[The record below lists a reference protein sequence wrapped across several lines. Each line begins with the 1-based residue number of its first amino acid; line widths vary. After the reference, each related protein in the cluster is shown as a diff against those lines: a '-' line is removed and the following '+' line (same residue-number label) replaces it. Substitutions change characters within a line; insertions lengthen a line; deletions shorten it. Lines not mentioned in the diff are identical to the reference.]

1 MAVARMAASAAVT
14 AISNQVLTQAGVITT
29 EGSGKPAMLSSII
42 VKAHK
47 SQSAQRYLKLF
58 DLALT
63 TDVNA
68 DHITGLT
75 MCLPIKTLA
84 AGGKQVQK
92 FFFPNGVHFALGIQA
107 CIDTTPG
114 GNTAAATT
122 TIPEEVLFFFVT
134 GGASS

>member
-14 AISNQVLTQAGVITT
+14 AISNQVLTIAGAITT
-29 EGSGKPAMLSSII
+29 EGAGAPADLTSII
-42 VKAHK
+42 VKTHQ

-58 DLALT
+58 DVALT

-75 MCLPIKTLA
+75 LCLPIKTLA
-84 AGGKQVQK
+84 AGGKRVQK
-92 FFFPNGVHFALGIQA
+92 FVFPNGLKFGLGIQA

-122 TIPEEVLFFFVT
+122 TIPEEVLFFFVR

>member
-14 AISNQVLTQAGVITT
+14 AISNQVLTIAGAITT
-29 EGSGKPAMLSSII
+29 EGAGRPADLTSIVIKP
-42 VKAHK
+42 HQ

-75 MCLPIKTLA
+75 MCVPILTLA
-84 AGGKQVQK
+84 AGGKRTQK
-92 FFFPNGVHFALGIQA
+92 FVFPGGLKFALGIQA

-122 TIPEEVLFFFVT
+122 TIPEEVLFFFT
-134 GGASS
+134 RGGAAS